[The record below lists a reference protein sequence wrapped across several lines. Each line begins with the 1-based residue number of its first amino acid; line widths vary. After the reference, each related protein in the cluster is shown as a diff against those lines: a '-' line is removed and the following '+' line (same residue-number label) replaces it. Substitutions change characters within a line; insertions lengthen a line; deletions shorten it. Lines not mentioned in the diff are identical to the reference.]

1 MIFGL
6 SKKDLTYIVI
16 SAIIGFVIKDIYDAM
31 KQKATQ

>member
-6 SKKDLTYIVI
+6 SKKDITYIVI
-16 SAIIGFVIKDIYDAM
+16 SAIVGFIIKDIYDAM

>member
-16 SAIIGFVIKDIYDAM
+16 SAIVGFIIKDIYDAM

>member
-16 SAIIGFVIKDIYDAM
+16 SAIMCVIVKDIYDEM
-31 KQKATQ
+31 KQKAAQ

>member
-16 SAIIGFVIKDIYDAM
+16 SAIVGFIIKDIYDAM
-31 KQKATQ
+31 KQKAAQ

>member
-16 SAIIGFVIKDIYDAM
+16 SAIVGFVIKDIYDAM
-31 KQKATQ
+31 KQKAAQ